1 MNDMNTTEALLA
13 RDRFAAL
20 SGIVLLKAENGTA
33 EASMEIGPQHL
44 NGIGIV
50 NGGAVYTLADFV
62 MAAAA
67 NSREEASAVSL
78 TTTITFM
85 AARKCGVLMARAR
98 EVSLKRSVATY
109 QVDVTDD
116 AGEMVA
122 SLTGMVY
129 RKFKL

>member
-1 MNDMNTTEALLA
+1 MNTTEALFA

-20 SGIVLLKAENGTA
+20 SGIVLLKAENGMA
-33 EASMEIGPQHL
+33 EASMEIAPMHL

-78 TTTITFM
+78 TTTITFL
-85 AARKCGVLMARAR
+85 AARKCGVLTARAR

-109 QVDVTDD
+109 QVDVTDE

-129 RKFKL
+129 RKSK